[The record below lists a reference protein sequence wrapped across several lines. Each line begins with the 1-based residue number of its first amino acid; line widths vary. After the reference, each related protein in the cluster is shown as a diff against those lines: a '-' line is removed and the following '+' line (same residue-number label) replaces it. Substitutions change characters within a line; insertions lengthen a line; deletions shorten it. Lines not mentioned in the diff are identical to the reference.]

1 MLPLTLPFLTRYHSP
16 LSSLIDRT
24 AAFVR
29 TALAGNDASHDFAHI
44 ERVWALARTLATS
57 EGLAAAAL
65 GNVELA
71 ALLHDIDDWKY
82 SGSETAGVEAAEK
95 FLAAEGVGA
104 ARVERICYI
113 IKRVSFHDELGRSEE
128 ERRLQLADKELAC
141 VQDADRLD
149 AIGAVGIARTFTYGG
164 KKMRK
169 LYSDNDLAEG
179 PKALK
184 AMRAADEAAAA
195 AGAGVKSVVA
205 GEAGAVAAGGEEA
218 KDAGAGGAGG
228 AGATGGSLPQ
238 IATKAEYGKG
248 KTDASTTF
256 HFHEKLFHLRGMM
269 KTEAGRAVAEE
280 RHQFMATFLGRL
292 YGECAGKV

>member
-1 MLPLTLPFLTRYHSP
+1 M
-16 LSSLIDRT
+16 
-24 AAFVR
+24 
-29 TALAGNDASHDFAHI
+29 
-44 ERVWALARTLATS
+44 
-57 EGLAAAAL
+57 
-65 GNVELA
+65 A

-104 ARVERICYI
+104 ARVERICFI

-179 PKALK
+179 PQALE
-184 AMRAADEAAAA
+184 AMRAADEAAA
-195 AGAGVKSVVA
+195 GVGVKSVVA
-205 GEAGAVAAGGEEA
+205 GGAGVGAGRGEEA
-218 KDAGAGGAGG
+218 KDADAGEAGG

-292 YGECAGKV
+292 YSECAGKV